1 MAKNVTQSE
10 RFEQNGFFFE
20 HQYSMLIS
28 ATYGLRT
35 IRLGQIVVSN
45 GRIFHPRGTKGVVKK
60 IHRPHTEGLTSDI
73 FEVLFK
79 NEKSTS
85 FMKFKDLEL

>member
-1 MAKNVTQSE
+1 MTIGGLVFETKNGEIVGVVYGDAKI
-10 RFEQNGFFFE
+10 
-20 HQYSMLIS
+20 MI
-28 ATYGLRT
+28 
-35 IRLGQIVVSN
+35 GQIVVSN

-60 IHRPHTEGLTSDI
+60 IHRPHTEWLTSDI